1 MNPLKVFVSRILLH
15 PIIRASIY
23 YSFLLIAFFLLFI
36 GIAVIFGEHDGRQ
49 LIGWF
54 ICILGLIPVVFMIQF
69 QGWFFPKAE
78 NSELKKTTKVLSRF
92 LHTSR
97 SFLLLIFFYFLYLL
111 CVVVFYLTHF
121 LFIHHVM
128 WYGLKGEVILLE
140 WCPLGEHTY
149 HLSEEMF
156 GYIIFVPLALSLLST
171 IVFNHSNRIVRVVL
185 FLLPVVGVVFF
196 LFLST
201 RYSDEINEKAQKSMS
216 EAERKEYE

>member
-1 MNPLKVFVSRILLH
+1 MNGSDFKTFVIRVFRSPWIRGLL
-15 PIIRASIY
+15 Y
-23 YSFLLIAFFLLFI
+23 YSLLLLGSFCLFA
-36 GIAVIFGEHDGRQ
+36 GISLIVRDGEEYR
-49 LIGWF
+49 LIGWGYTV
-54 ICILGLIPVVFMIQF
+54 LGSIAMVSIIKF
-69 QGWFFPKAE
+69 QGWFFPKTE
-78 NSELKKTTKVLSRF
+78 NAELKQPTNVIARF
-92 LHTSR
+92 AHTAR
-97 SFLLLIFFYFLYLL
+97 SILLLIVFYF
-111 CVVVFYLTHF
+111 THF
-121 LFIHHVM
+121 SFIHRVRWVNLDGNETLH
-128 WYGLKGEVILLE
+128 E
-140 WCPLGEHTY
+140 WCPFGEHTY